1 MSKKK
6 EQVAS
11 PPLDA
16 HAVALR
22 LGVSVFTVKREAKR
36 GALGFYRIGAGKGRL
51 RFSEEHVQTYLDRR
65 ENKKRPAKVA

>member
-1 MSKKK
+1 MKKK
-6 EQVAS
+6 HEQATE

-22 LGVSVFTVKREAKR
+22 LGVSVFTVKRETRR

-65 ENKKRPAKVA
+65 ENKQHHVTA